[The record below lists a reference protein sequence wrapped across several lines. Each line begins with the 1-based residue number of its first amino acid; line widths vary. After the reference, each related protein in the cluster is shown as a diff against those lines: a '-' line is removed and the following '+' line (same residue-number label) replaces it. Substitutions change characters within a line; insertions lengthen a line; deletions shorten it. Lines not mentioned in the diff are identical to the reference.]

1 MNNIGVIDLS
11 EANRELSEY
20 IKNLCKK
27 HFKATMISES
37 EIMATKDTIDIFLI
51 TDDETTQNISKI
63 CELIIE
69 IRNSSDA
76 LIWVYQKTQ
85 DKVSRLVYLQL
96 GVDGN
101 IDENCPAEELELV
114 LLNAMKRKRKEIE
127 VAPQEVDYQKENKL
141 FEMNEANMSVLIE
154 GNEVELTKREFCMI
168 HLLSSNPK
176 TAFSYEEIYQSVWNE
191 SYNNQKYK
199 VANVIFRLREK
210 IEKNTDK
217 PLYIRTVR
225 SRGYMLDV

>member
-1 MNNIGVIDLS
+1 MYTIGVIDLS
-11 EANRELSEY
+11 ESQGEVSEY
-20 IKNLCKK
+20 INNLCKK
-27 HFKATMISES
+27 HFKAEMISES
-37 EIMATKDTIDIFLI
+37 DIADVQGHTDIFLI
-51 TDDETTQNISKI
+51 KDDKATQNISKI

-69 IRNSSDA
+69 IRSTSDA
-76 LIWVYQKTQ
+76 LIWVCQKSH

-101 IDENCPAEELELV
+101 IDESCLPEELELV
-114 LLNAMKRKRKEIE
+114 LLNAMKRKNKDIE
-127 VAPQEVDYQKENKL
+127 DEPQKVDVPKDKKM

-154 GNEVELTKREFCMI
+154 GKEIELTKREFCMI

-191 SYNNQKYK
+191 AYNNQKYK

-210 IEKNTDK
+210 IEKNTEK
-217 PLYIRTVR
+217 PIYIRTVR

>member
-1 MNNIGVIDLS
+1 MYTIGVIDLS
-11 EANRELSEY
+11 ESQEETNEY

-27 HFKATMISES
+27 NFKATMINES
-37 EIMATKDTIDIFLI
+37 DIMDGQDQADIFLI
-51 TDDETTQNISKI
+51 KDDEATQNISKI

-69 IRNSSDA
+69 IRNNSDA
-76 LIWVYQKTQ
+76 FIWVCQKSQ

-101 IDENCPAEELELV
+101 IDKNCPAEELELV
-114 LLNAMKRKRKEIE
+114 LLNAMKRKNKE
-127 VAPQEVDYQKENKL
+127 QEEDEQLTESKEEKKL
-141 FEMNEANMSVLIE
+141 FELNEANMSVLIDKKE
-154 GNEVELTKREFCMI
+154 IELTKREFCMI

-176 TAFSYEEIYQSVWNE
+176 TAFSYEEIYQSVWNGV
-191 SYNNQKYK
+191 YDNQKYK